1 MQASTSS
8 LQSQSHRSSRSPNE
22 SSDGRSSASPEST
35 ATRSPPPSSKQSQSP
50 PESVASS
57 QPPPKKSE
65 PPRRRGKVP
74 ELPVYERRNW
84 LIHLHYV
91 RKEFDKCKALI
102 EDQLQETQGMCEYA
116 LYAQALIFRQEGKIQ
131 DSLELFQ
138 QTVRISP
145 FNADNMKQVARSL
158 FLLARHKAAL
168 EVYNEAAKLSTKDW
182 EIYHNQGVC
191 YLYLKDFEKA
201 KDCLK
206 HAIQY
211 HRHDASFIQLGRIY
225 LMEGDLE
232 SAIEIYKKAIEF
244 SPENPELMTTLGL
257 LYLQIGMTQ
266 RAFEHLGNA
275 MTYDPSNV
283 KAILGAGSMI
293 QTHGDFDVA
302 LTKYRIAAS
311 KVPESPHLWNNI
323 GMCFFGKQKY
333 VAAISCLKRAAYM
346 APFEWYIVYNLGLLH
361 LTMQQYASAFHFL
374 SAAITLKPKNGQLF
388 QLLAIALTHLD
399 DQENAKQAYE
409 QALQLD
415 IDDPGISLNY
425 STFLY
430 NMGDKKHAAKQFA
443 VYEKKMEAFRETK
456 ANDIDREILETAN
469 RLGPAL
475 QVGEK
480 LVWDNKPSKRPKESK
495 PPSEV
500 SSPPESVHSSAA
512 TLPDDGSFV

>member
-1 MQASTSS
+1 
-8 LQSQSHRSSRSPNE
+8 
-22 SSDGRSSASPEST
+22 
-35 ATRSPPPSSKQSQSP
+35 
-50 PESVASS
+50 V
-57 QPPPKKSE
+57 
-65 PPRRRGKVP
+65 
-74 ELPVYERRNW
+74 
-84 LIHLHYV
+84 LIQ
-91 RKEFDKCKALI
+91 E
-102 EDQLQETQGMCEYA
+102 QLQETQGMCEYA
-116 LYAQALIFRQEGKIQ
+116 LYAQALILRQEGQIQ
-131 DSLELFQ
+131 DSLDLFQ

-145 FNADNMKQVARSL
+145 FSADNMKQVARSL

-168 EVYNEAAKLSTKDW
+168 EVYNEAAKLRSKDW
-182 EIYHNQGVC
+182 VSDHDICEIYHNQGVC

-225 LMEGDLE
+225 LMEGDVE
-232 SAIEIYKKAIEF
+232 SAIDTYKKAIEF
-244 SPENPELMTTLGL
+244 SPENPELITTLGL
-257 LYLQIGMTQ
+257 LYLQVRVRLLPGGVFSGYFRGASQ
-266 RAFEHLGNA
+266 RAFEHLGLA

-323 GMCFFGKQKY
+323 AMCFFGKQKY

-346 APFEWYIVYNLGLLH
+346 APFEWIIIYNLGLLH
-361 LTMQQYASAFHFL
+361 LTMQQFASAFHFL

-399 DQENAKQAYE
+399 DHENAIQAYE
-409 QALQLD
+409 QAIMLD
-415 IDDPGISLNY
+415 IDEPAVNLNY
-425 STFLY
+425 ATFLY
-430 NMGDKKHAAKQFA
+430 NMGDKKHASKQFA
-443 VYEKKMEAFRETK
+443 AYEKKMEVFRQTK
-456 ANDIDREILETAN
+456 TNDIDREILETAN

-480 LVWDNKPSKRPKESK
+480 LVWDKVKRSSSIDAKPE
-495 PPSEV
+495 SEV
-500 SSPPESVHSSAA
+500 ASPPDSLHSSSA

>member
-1 MQASTSS
+1 
-8 LQSQSHRSSRSPNE
+8 
-22 SSDGRSSASPEST
+22 
-35 ATRSPPPSSKQSQSP
+35 
-50 PESVASS
+50 
-57 QPPPKKSE
+57 
-65 PPRRRGKVP
+65 
-74 ELPVYERRNW
+74 
-84 LIHLHYV
+84 
-91 RKEFDKCKALI
+91 
-102 EDQLQETQGMCEYA
+102 
-116 LYAQALIFRQEGKIQ
+116 
-131 DSLELFQ
+131 
-138 QTVRISP
+138 
-145 FNADNMKQVARSL
+145 
-158 FLLARHKAAL
+158 
-168 EVYNEAAKLSTKDW
+168 
-182 EIYHNQGVC
+182 
-191 YLYLKDFEKA
+191 
-201 KDCLK
+201 
-206 HAIQY
+206 
-211 HRHDASFIQLGRIY
+211 
-225 LMEGDLE
+225 
-232 SAIEIYKKAIEF
+232 
-244 SPENPELMTTLGL
+244 MTTLGL

-333 VAAISCLKRAAYM
+333 VAVSTNEIDEYNGYLRHVERFERRFLSLHAQRLSRFDAKAISCLKRAAYM

>member
-232 SAIEIYKKAIEF
+232 SAIEIYKKAIE
-244 SPENPELMTTLGL
+244 
-257 LYLQIGMTQ
+257 
-266 RAFEHLGNA
+266 
-275 MTYDPSNV
+275 
-283 KAILGAGSMI
+283 
-293 QTHGDFDVA
+293 
-302 LTKYRIAAS
+302 
-311 KVPESPHLWNNI
+311 
-323 GMCFFGKQKY
+323 
-333 VAAISCLKRAAYM
+333 
-346 APFEWYIVYNLGLLH
+346 
-361 LTMQQYASAFHFL
+361 
-374 SAAITLKPKNGQLF
+374 
-388 QLLAIALTHLD
+388 
-399 DQENAKQAYE
+399 
-409 QALQLD
+409 
-415 IDDPGISLNY
+415 
-425 STFLY
+425 
-430 NMGDKKHAAKQFA
+430 
-443 VYEKKMEAFRETK
+443 
-456 ANDIDREILETAN
+456 
-469 RLGPAL
+469 
-475 QVGEK
+475 
-480 LVWDNKPSKRPKESK
+480 
-495 PPSEV
+495 
-500 SSPPESVHSSAA
+500 
-512 TLPDDGSFV
+512 